1 MKPSLCVA
9 VAYETHLDEALF
21 WFSDPLWSILSVN
34 VFLLMQELSVMAK
47 NVCGRY
53 NAKFL
58 IDPFNTLLTH
68 ELNLSKIRT
77 SKYLSLHD
85 TFFITIVCIS

>member
-1 MKPSLCVA
+1 MKPSLRVA

-47 NVCGRY
+47 NVCG
-53 NAKFL
+53 K
-58 IDPFNTLLTH
+58 PG
-68 ELNLSKIRT
+68 
-77 SKYLSLHD
+77 SLMR
-85 TFFITIVCIS
+85 SS